1 MQNNIEVTHVKNIY
15 EIIAKHF
22 NLQYLDTGLLYRA
35 VAYKFLGSK
44 IRLSTDNAIHVAKNI
59 KLQELDN
66 PALKLESCGN
76 LASKLAESDRIREE
90 LIFFQRDFPK
100 KKVGAVLDGRDIGSV
115 IFPDAKIKLFV
126 IADLEV
132 RAQRRQ
138 EDYKKMGQE
147 YSLRDLTEKLKE
159 RDKRDKN
166 RKVSPLICTPDAIVF
181 DNSEISFER
190 LNKEIIEIVE
200 KKYKSL
206 NLNIN
211 RKKIS
216 LPT

>member
-1 MQNNIEVTHVKNIY
+1 M
-15 EIIAKHF
+15 
-22 NLQYLDTGLLYRA
+22 
-35 VAYKFLGSK
+35 AYKFLESK
-44 IRLSTDNAIHVAKNI
+44 ISVSTDNAIHVAKNI
-59 KLQELDN
+59 KLQDLDN
-66 PALKLESCGN
+66 PELRLESCGN

-126 IADLEV
+126 TADLEV

-138 EDYKKMGQE
+138 VDYKKMGQE
-147 YSLRDLTEKLKE
+147 YSLRDLTQKLKE

-166 RKVSPLICTPDAIVF
+166 RKVSPLICMPDAIVF

-206 NLNIN
+206 NLDIN
-211 RKKIS
+211 NKKKS
-216 LPT
+216 

>member
-1 MQNNIEVTHVKNIY
+1 M
-15 EIIAKHF
+15 
-22 NLQYLDTGLLYRA
+22 
-35 VAYKFLGSK
+35 AYKFLESK
-44 IRLSTDNAIHVAKNI
+44 IFISTDNAIHAAKNI
-59 KLQELDN
+59 KIQDLDN
-66 PALKLESCGN
+66 PELRHESCGN

-100 KKVGAVLDGRDIGSV
+100 KKGGAVLDGRDIGSV
-115 IFPDAKIKLFV
+115 IFPDAKIKFF
-126 IADLEV
+126 ITADLEV

-138 EDYKKMGQE
+138 EDYKKMGKE

-166 RKVSPLICTPDAIVF
+166 RKVSPLICMPDAIVF
-181 DNSEISFER
+181 DNSKTSFER

-206 NLNIN
+206 NLDTNI
-211 RKKIS
+211 KKKS
-216 LPT
+216 